1 MDISG
6 LWTCRIFD
14 TMRPLSEAP
23 QKEVELVRAEAAIV
37 FRPRSSTD
45 PLQGAI
51 EWTAGSVTNGLDLSG
66 TVQPDDASFD
76 DLVGTG
82 RTGTGT
88 DGWEYDY
95 QGHLTR
101 NWPDIDP
108 IQTPRPFL
116 VGSVFRAKS
125 HNGDPPRSPAGE
137 VFSFIAAS
145 WGNPPFTWEFP
156 GSWYYRSFRNDPT
169 LVYPTPPRAGEL
181 ILGEAVFK
189 LESPTSTTLKGEI
202 GWLTGESLDLTGSVK
217 PDDASFEI
225 VATGRPGSIAAGK
238 FFEFHYQGH
247 LTRNWPKGVDQRLA
261 LVGSTIIR
269 QVGET
274 PPGLPPS
281 PLQERDMALVPHPF
295 IAVKQP
301 G

>member
-1 MDISG
+1 VDISG

-14 TMRPLSEAP
+14 PMYVITPQTP
-23 QKEVELVRAEAAIV
+23 QKEFELVRADGLLIG
-37 FRPRSSTD
+37 FQPRSSTD
-45 PLQGAI
+45 PLQGVI
-51 EWTAGSVTNGLDLSG
+51 EWTDASGVVNALDLRG
-66 TVQPDDASFD
+66 TVRPDDASFD

-88 DGWEYDY
+88 DGWEYHY

-137 VFSFIAAS
+137 VFSFIAAK
-145 WGNPPFTWEFP
+145 WAPPFTWEFP
-156 GSWYYRSFRNDPT
+156 GTWYYRSFRNDPAY
-169 LVYPTPPRAGEL
+169 VYPTPPRAGEL
-181 ILGEAVFK
+181 ILAEAVFN
-189 LESPTSTTLKGEI
+189 LRSPTSTTLQGEI
-202 GWLTGESLDLTGSVK
+202 EWLTGGPLDLTGSVK
-217 PDDASFEI
+217 PDDSFEI
-225 VATGRPGSIAAGK
+225 LATGRPGTNRDGWV
-238 FFEFHYQGH
+238 FLYEGH
-247 LTRNWPKGVDQRLA
+247 LTRNWPNGVDQRPA
-261 LVGSTIIR
+261 LVGSTTIR
-269 QVGET
+269 A
-274 PPGLPPS
+274 PPGPGGPPS
-281 PLQERDMALVPHPF
+281 SMQEIRMALLPHPF